1 MKIIKY
7 NKKLQEFNNISLY
20 TYILNFIKNKFDIN
34 WLENNID
41 KSFLFI
47 LKEFKINSL
56 DKKVFIKIITELA
69 KEKIAFNIDK
79 SLYYYGINTIKKI
92 DFNSINTNII
102 ELDLSSSD
110 FLEDNFKNYENKRI
124 KIPGGKFPNLRLLSV
139 DSNCIIPV
147 SMLISLTESV
157 LRPNNIHKV
166 LFFNDLHKTEIELQN
181 LEKIIIKESYT
192 YYYKKIEEQF
202 NEKEYKIKFKCPNLQ
217 VLIIDFLTVKAS
229 EYDLSFLYEYFN
241 FELLNKIFTEKENNK
256 AHSDEVFHFIKT
268 NILDY
273 NFGKKLKYFSLQIN
287 LYKEGIRD
295 YNSSFIMKKYKN
307 GLKHYWFSI
316 TGEND
321 MFKWDIYKEEQEE
334 KENNNR
340 ILKRYKNYSSEDY
353 YKQGINIDNL
363 TGILINKVKP
373 DNKLKELFL
382 ICENNYK
389 MQEISLQLN
398 GDINYENNFLKNISC
413 FRIIKKIILFFNY
426 DIDPEILIQLFKDIS
441 KLNFVETIGIKY
453 CGELSK
459 NQKNI
464 IKSLIKNIKI
474 SKIDNYY
481 YRITKNFEVEDFR
494 GSDEDKFYYYFDW
507 DYYY

>member
-1 MKIIKY
+1 
-7 NKKLQEFNNISLY
+7 
-20 TYILNFIKNKFDIN
+20 
-34 WLENNID
+34 
-41 KSFLFI
+41 
-47 LKEFKINSL
+47 
-56 DKKVFIKIITELA
+56 
-69 KEKIAFNIDK
+69 
-79 SLYYYGINTIKKI
+79 
-92 DFNSINTNII
+92 
-102 ELDLSSSD
+102 
-110 FLEDNFKNYENKRI
+110 
-124 KIPGGKFPNLRLLSV
+124 
-139 DSNCIIPV
+139 
-147 SMLISLTESV
+147 MLISLTELV

-217 VLIIDFLTVKAS
+217 VLIIDFLTAKAS

-273 NFGKKLKYFSLQIN
+273 NFGKKLKYFSLEIN

-441 KLNFVETIGIKY
+441 KLNFVETIGIKL

>member
-1 MKIIKY
+1 MKKDILGEKLNKFLIRDISTFIPILHYMKIIKY

-110 FLEDNFKNYENKRI
+110 FLEDNFKNNENKRI

-147 SMLISLTESV
+147 SMLISLTELV

-192 YYYKKIEEQF
+192 YYYKKIEE
-202 NEKEYKIKFKCPNLQ
+202 
-217 VLIIDFLTVKAS
+217 
-229 EYDLSFLYEYFN
+229 
-241 FELLNKIFTEKENNK
+241 
-256 AHSDEVFHFIKT
+256 
-268 NILDY
+268 
-273 NFGKKLKYFSLQIN
+273 
-287 LYKEGIRD
+287 
-295 YNSSFIMKKYKN
+295 
-307 GLKHYWFSI
+307 
-316 TGEND
+316 
-321 MFKWDIYKEEQEE
+321 
-334 KENNNR
+334 
-340 ILKRYKNYSSEDY
+340 
-353 YKQGINIDNL
+353 
-363 TGILINKVKP
+363 
-373 DNKLKELFL
+373 
-382 ICENNYK
+382 
-389 MQEISLQLN
+389 
-398 GDINYENNFLKNISC
+398 
-413 FRIIKKIILFFNY
+413 
-426 DIDPEILIQLFKDIS
+426 
-441 KLNFVETIGIKY
+441 
-453 CGELSK
+453 
-459 NQKNI
+459 
-464 IKSLIKNIKI
+464 
-474 SKIDNYY
+474 
-481 YRITKNFEVEDFR
+481 
-494 GSDEDKFYYYFDW
+494 
-507 DYYY
+507 

>member
-7 NKKLQEFNNISLY
+7 NKKLQESSNISLY

-79 SLYYYGINTIKKI
+79 SLYYYGIINTIKKI

-102 ELDLSSSD
+102 MLDLSSSD

-147 SMLISLTESV
+147 SMLISLTELV

-202 NEKEYKIKFKCPNLQ
+202 NEKEYKKKLN
-217 VLIIDFLTVKAS
+217 VLI
-229 EYDLSFLYEYFN
+229 
-241 FELLNKIFTEKENNK
+241 
-256 AHSDEVFHFIKT
+256 
-268 NILDY
+268 
-273 NFGKKLKYFSLQIN
+273 
-287 LYKEGIRD
+287 YK
-295 YNSSFIMKKYKN
+295 F
-307 GLKHYWFSI
+307 
-316 TGEND
+316 
-321 MFKWDIYKEEQEE
+321 
-334 KENNNR
+334 
-340 ILKRYKNYSSEDY
+340 
-353 YKQGINIDNL
+353 
-363 TGILINKVKP
+363 
-373 DNKLKELFL
+373 
-382 ICENNYK
+382 
-389 MQEISLQLN
+389 
-398 GDINYENNFLKNISC
+398 
-413 FRIIKKIILFFNY
+413 
-426 DIDPEILIQLFKDIS
+426 
-441 KLNFVETIGIKY
+441 
-453 CGELSK
+453 
-459 NQKNI
+459 
-464 IKSLIKNIKI
+464 
-474 SKIDNYY
+474 
-481 YRITKNFEVEDFR
+481 
-494 GSDEDKFYYYFDW
+494 
-507 DYYY
+507 